1 MGIKILVGKFCK
13 KVYNKLNEQEFI
25 EVSKMQKRDFTRKR
39 KLGFSGTILMVLN
52 KTGKSLQ
59 TGIRAFMKSMQLEA
73 ESYSKQA
80 FSKGRLRVKYEA
92 FREIFRMSVN
102 EFYQEFKPKTYKGY
116 RVCAVD
122 GTKLNL
128 PYNEESKTEFGIQDG
143 HGDTIQALGSCLYD
157 VINEFIIDA
166 QIVSCNGNERELAQ
180 EHLKYLSS
188 IRTAKELIIFDRGYP
203 SAELID
209 FIEKN
214 GFQYLMRCDRT
225 FVRGMLPK
233 LTGDDCVITHKFV
246 RSKIE
251 VKLRFI
257 TITLPD
263 GNTEF
268 LITNLFDSSFKMQD
282 FAELYHLRLEIE
294 TSYDDIKNKLEIENF
309 SGTSS
314 LAIKQDFFATMF
326 LRNLASMMIF
336 ENADVINEMH
346 NNRDNKL
353 EYKANVNTVISILKT
368 DLIEMLVTDSKRK
381 RSALFKKIYFE
392 ISRAVVP
399 IRPDRSF
406 PRKKSHF
413 HSKFNQNQKS

>member
-1 MGIKILVGKFCK
+1 MGIKNLVGKFCK
-13 KVYNKLNEQEFI
+13 KVYNKLNDQEFI
-25 EVSKMQKRDFTRKR
+25 EVTKMQKRDFTRKR
-39 KLGFSGTILMVLN
+39 KLGFCGTVLMVLN

-59 TGIRAFMKSMQLEA
+59 TGIRAFMKSVQTET

-80 FSKGRLRVKYEA
+80 LSKGRLRVKYEA
-92 FREIFRMSVN
+92 FREIFRMSVE

-122 GTKLNL
+122 GTKFNL
-128 PYNEESKTEFGIQDG
+128 PYNEESKIEFGIQDG

-157 VINEFIIDA
+157 VINEIIIDA
-166 QIVSCNGNERELAQ
+166 LIVPCSGNERKLAQ
-180 EHLKYLSS
+180 EHLDYLSS
-188 IRTAKELIIFDRGYP
+188 IQTEKELIIFDRGYP
-203 SAELID
+203 SAQLID
-209 FIEKN
+209 FIDKK
-214 GFQYLMRCDRT
+214 GFKYLMRCDRT
-225 FVRGMLPK
+225 FVKGMLSK
-233 LTGDDCVITHKFV
+233 LTNDDCVITHRFV

-257 TITLPD
+257 TVTLPN

-268 LITNLFDSSFKMQD
+268 LITNLLDSSFKVQD
-282 FAELYHLRLEIE
+282 FAELYHLRWEIE

-309 SGTSS
+309 SGISP
-314 LAIKQDFFATMF
+314 LAIKQDFFAAMF

-336 ENADVINEMH
+336 ENADVINEFH
-346 NNRDNKL
+346 NCNGNKL
-353 EYKANVNTVISILKT
+353 EYKANINTVVSILKT
-368 DLIEMLVTDSKRK
+368 DLIEMLATDSKRK
-381 RSALFKKIYFE
+381 RSSLFKNIYFE

-399 IRPDRSF
+399 VRPNRSF